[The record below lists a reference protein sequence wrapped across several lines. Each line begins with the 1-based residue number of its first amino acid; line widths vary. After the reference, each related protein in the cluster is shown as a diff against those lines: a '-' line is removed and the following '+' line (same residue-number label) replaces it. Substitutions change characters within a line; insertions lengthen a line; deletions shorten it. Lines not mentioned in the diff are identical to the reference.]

1 MGKKEKVKEVINK
14 IENKQTPETITN
26 AKVWF
31 LLDTTKTGKFLAKLI
46 KKKRWTNNHYQ
57 Q

>member
-31 LLDTTKTGKFLAKLI
+31 LLDTTKTGKFLVKLI